1 MYAYTC
7 VGMDTYV
14 CIMERGAA
22 AHDDQDGTGLGIGR
36 ISATSRPSCQTE
48 EPEVEAV
55 LRVMLGLGDC
65 HALLQ
70 GCEG

>member
-1 MYAYTC
+1 M
-7 VGMDTYV
+7 

-36 ISATSRPSCQTE
+36 ISATSRPQTE